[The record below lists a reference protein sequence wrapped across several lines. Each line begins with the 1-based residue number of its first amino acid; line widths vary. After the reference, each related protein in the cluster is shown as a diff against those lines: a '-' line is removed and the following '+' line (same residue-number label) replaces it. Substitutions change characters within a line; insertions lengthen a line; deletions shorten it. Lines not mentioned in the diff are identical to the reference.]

1 MRHSDRR
8 RISRRDF
15 FKAAGL
21 TVATLAALGGGAYAL
36 QRWDDS
42 QNAVSVADTGPGN
55 DHREAAQLKEL
66 TYKDKSYRQK
76 PDVESYL
83 FLGIDVMGPAVGT
96 ESYIAGGQADTQI
109 LLVLDNEAQTLQ

>member
-42 QNAVSVADTGPGN
+42 QNAVSVADTGIGMSEEVRAHIFDKYYQGN
-55 DHREAAQLKEL
+55 PNGSGRGLGLGLSIVQRIVEL
-66 TYKDKSYRQK
+66 C
-76 PDVESYL
+76 
-83 FLGIDVMGPAVGT
+83 
-96 ESYIAGGQADTQI
+96 GGQIQVDSVEDQGSTFTVRLPRAG
-109 LLVLDNEAQTLQ
+109 

>member
-42 QNAVSVADTGPGN
+42 QNAVSVADTGPGK

-66 TYKDKSYRQK
+66 TYKGKTYRQR
-76 PDVESYL
+76 PELETYL
-83 FLGIDVMGPAVGT
+83 FTFLSINAIKRERRT
-96 ESYIAGGQADTQI
+96 SS
-109 LLVLDNEAQTLQ
+109 TLSSASS